1 MTGMKIVTTEQMR
14 ELDRRTIAERGITGE
29 ELMDRAGAEV
39 AAAVRY
45 LAGISRYEETPVLL
59 VAGRG
64 NNGGDAFVAARHL
77 KDDGV
82 DVEVWLAG
90 EADAVSGDALKHLSR
105 MKSASIPLRELPT
118 KRDWEDV
125 LESGEGGGGGIIVDG
140 VLGIGISGPA
150 RGPAAGAICYIN
162 ALAKRNLIVS
172 IDVPSGMNAD
182 TGEAE
187 GDVVTADMTVTMG
200 LPKCGLIEPRA
211 INHVGALEVADIG
224 IPPALYRH
232 IESGKELITASDLRG
247 LIARRPRNAHKGM
260 FGHVLIIGGARGYA
274 GAIAMACESALRS
287 GVGLVTA
294 MVPAGIAPIVA
305 GIVPEAM
312 VHSGLE
318 IENGSL
324 SADCLSRWGR
334 GINDFDAVAIG
345 PGMTAHEQSRILVEW
360 ILAECR
366 KPLVIDADALNVC
379 AGRIEFIRKANCPI
393 ILTPHPGE
401 MARLMATESAAI
413 QSDRFKWARKA
424 AEDTHATVVLKG
436 AGTVVAAKDTPLHIS
451 LTGNPGM
458 ATGGMGDVL
467 CGLIAG
473 LAAQNLK
480 PFDAARM
487 GVYLHGRAGDNVAW
501 HSSQA
506 GMIAGDVIEE
516 LPTVLRELT
525 IR

>member
-1 MTGMKIVTTEQMR
+1 
-14 ELDRRTIAERGITGE
+14 
-29 ELMDRAGAEV
+29 
-39 AAAVRY
+39 
-45 LAGISRYEETPVLL
+45 
-59 VAGRG
+59 
-64 NNGGDAFVAARHL
+64 
-77 KDDGV
+77 
-82 DVEVWLAG
+82 
-90 EADAVSGDALKHLSR
+90 
-105 MKSASIPLRELPT
+105 
-118 KRDWEDV
+118 
-125 LESGEGGGGGIIVDG
+125 
-140 VLGIGISGPA
+140 
-150 RGPAAGAICYIN
+150 
-162 ALAKRNLIVS
+162 
-172 IDVPSGMNAD
+172 
-182 TGEAE
+182 
-187 GDVVTADMTVTMG
+187 
-200 LPKCGLIEPRA
+200 
-211 INHVGALEVADIG
+211 
-224 IPPALYRH
+224 
-232 IESGKELITASDLRG
+232 
-247 LIARRPRNAHKGM
+247 
-260 FGHVLIIGGARGYA
+260 
-274 GAIAMACESALRS
+274 
-287 GVGLVTA
+287 
-294 MVPAGIAPIVA
+294 
-305 GIVPEAM
+305 
-312 VHSGLE
+312 
-318 IENGSL
+318 
-324 SADCLSRWGR
+324 
-334 GINDFDAVAIG
+334 
-345 PGMTAHEQSRILVEW
+345 MTAHEQSRVLVEW

-436 AGTVVAAKDTPLHIS
+436 AGTVVVAKDTPLHIS